1 MRHGELYESRGAVGW
16 RDIGHA
22 AQAVFLAV
30 VAVLLVSW
38 FGHARREYLQGMRR
52 HEVTAE
58 VAVEPRGL
66 WGNIETCEVR
76 R

>member
-1 MRHGELYESRGAVGW
+1 MCHGELYESREPVGW

-22 AQAVFLAV
+22 AQAVFLAI

-38 FGHARREYLQGMRR
+38 FGHARRDSLQGMQR
-52 HEVTAE
+52 HEAAAE

-66 WGNIETCEVR
+66 WGNILACEVR